1 MLLSQSQDKIVGVM
15 DYMISAKELAK
26 KEQNGSN
33 SLMSALSMMEGKTR
47 TKTVIPNKKKVKES
61 KDFLREK

>member
-33 SLMSALSMMEGKTR
+33 SLMSALSMLEGKTR
-47 TKTVIPNKKKVKES
+47 TKTVTPKKKVKES
-61 KDFLREK
+61 NDFLREK